1 MEGVLDF
8 DASIAIPKGKYFL
21 SRKFFLPPQKK
32 QYSYANAIINT

>member
-1 MEGVLDF
+1 MEGILDF

-21 SRKFFLPPQKK
+21 SRKSSYPLLPK

>member
-21 SRKFFLPPQKK
+21 SRKFFLSPQKK
-32 QYSYANAIINT
+32 YSYANAIINT

>member
-21 SRKFFLPPQKK
+21 SRKFFLPPQK
-32 QYSYANAIINT
+32 NNILMLMLL

>member
-21 SRKFFLPPQKK
+21 SRKFSPPKK